1 MSTGTTTTTIPR
13 HLLRLGDLDR
23 DAVQGLLDLAAR
35 MKDEPHGFLDAFRG
49 ETVACYFEKPST
61 RTRVSFAAAAHRLGM
76 LPLGLGPSELQLEP
90 GRDDRRHG
98 AHAVRIRRGDRHAH
112 VRQADVD
119 EMARFA
125 TVPVVNALTDEHH
138 PCQALADLLTLRER
152 FGRLDGLRVA
162 FVGDGDNNVVHSLI
176 DATALT
182 GVELVVCSPAEC
194 RPSDEVV
201 RSARDAGGTVEL
213 ALDAA
218 DGVAGADAV
227 YTDVW
232 VSMGDEAGTAER
244 SRLPETLR
252 GDAAGDGLR
261 EAGGDLPPLPAR
273 APRRGGRRRGDRRA
287 PLRRVAA
294 GGEPGT
300 DRAGAP
306 LRARRA
312 EPGGVTRLDRGGC
325 R

>member
-1 MSTGTTTTTIPR
+1 MSTGTTTTTMPR

-76 LPLGLGPSELQLEP
+76 LPLGLGPSELQLS
-90 GRDDRRHG
+90 
-98 AHAVRIRRGDRHAH
+98 RGETIADTARTLSAYAAAI
-112 VRQADVD
+112 VMRTFRQADVD

-176 DATALT
+176 EATALT

-201 RSARDAGGTVEL
+201 EARAT
-213 ALDAA
+213 
-218 DGVAGADAV
+218 
-227 YTDVW
+227 
-232 VSMGDEAGTAER
+232 
-244 SRLPETLR
+244 
-252 GDAAGDGLR
+252 R
-261 EAGGDLPPLPAR
+261 EARSSSRRTWPTAWPAPTPSTPTSGSRWATRREPPS
-273 APRRGGRRRGDRRA
+273 
-287 PLRRVAA
+287 
-294 GGEPGT
+294 
-300 DRAGAP
+300 
-306 LRARRA
+306 
-312 EPGGVTRLDRGGC
+312 VTPP
-325 R
+325 

>member
-76 LPLGLGPSELQLEP
+76 LPLGLGPSELQLSRGETIADTA
-90 GRDDRRHG
+90 RTLSAYAAAIVMRTFRH
-98 AHAVRIRRGDRHAH
+98 
-112 VRQADVD
+112 ADVD
-119 EMARFA
+119 ETARFA

-176 DATALT
+176 EATALT

-194 RPSDEVV
+194 RPSDEIVA
-201 RSARDAGGTVEL
+201 SARDAGGTVEL
-213 ALDAA
+213 AADAA

-244 SRLPETLR
+244 HASLR
-252 GDAAGDGLR
+252 PFSVTPQVMSSAKPGAVFLHC
-261 EAGGDLPPLPAR
+261 LPAHR
-273 APRRGGRRRGDRRA
+273 GEEVVDEVIDGPRSVVWQQAANREPTEQA
-287 PLRRVAA
+287 LLYALVARSRE
-294 GGEPGT
+294 G
-300 DRAGAP
+300 
-306 LRARRA
+306 
-312 EPGGVTRLDRGGC
+312 
-325 R
+325 